1 MSMVRKFMAV
11 LLAAALL
18 LAGCAPVTP
27 ENTEA
32 VYTAGFASVS
42 LPVPTDSDEPLY
54 IAGYHS
60 GWEITGVLDEQR
72 AQAVWLDDG
81 TTSLLLISVDCVGL
95 SSATVAEIR
104 NRLGDFVK
112 QSGCDSVNVISTH
125 THAGLDTL
133 GLWGDIAMNGKNS
146 DFMQTLIDGA
156 VEAAQAAYANR
167 TTGKLTYTVTET
179 ADLQEDS
186 RDPQVYD
193 KNLYQLRF
201 VPDDAAKNAIRIW
214 SFAAHAEALRSENT
228 KVSRDYPGA
237 VSDRLKAETGD
248 DLLYLPGAIGGLI
261 MTPRMTPEPFDGEQN
276 LAVTGQRIATVMQL
290 KGRSRE
296 LQPEIAI
303 SRVTFD
309 VALDNTLFRYYRFL
323 GILENEVHRGLF
335 GGYTMK
341 TELTLIRLGDLTL
354 ALLPG
359 ELFPELVIGTGED
372 GDPTALRELA
382 AEYGVEEL
390 MIIGLAND
398 EIGYIVTPSDYVLDA
413 DLPYVQ
419 EAEGEHYEETN
430 SVGREAACAL
440 AKAFEKA
447 LKKLK

>member
-1 MSMVRKFMAV
+1 MSMVRKFTAV
-11 LLAAALL
+11 LLAAVLL
-18 LAGCAPVTP
+18 LAGCAPATP

-54 IAGYHS
+54 IAGYHN

-72 AQAVWLDDG
+72 AQAVWMDDG

-125 THAGLDTL
+125 THAGVDTL

-146 DFMQTLIDGA
+146 DFMETLIGGA

-201 VPDDAAKNAIRIW
+201 LPHDGTKNAIRIW

-237 VSDRLKAETGD
+237 VSDILKAETGD

-261 MTPRMTPEPFDGEQN
+261 MTPRMMPEPFDGEQN
-276 LAVTGQRIATVMQL
+276 LAITGQRIATVMQL

-359 ELFPELVIGTGED
+359 ELFPELTTGSGAD

-382 AEYGVEEL
+382 AEYGVDEL
-390 MIIGLAND
+390 MVIGLAND

-430 SVGREAACAL
+430 SVGREAAFAL

>member
-1 MSMVRKFMAV
+1 MSMLRKWTAL

-18 LAGCAPVTP
+18 LGGCAFASP
-27 ENTEA
+27 ERTEA
-32 VYTAGFASVS
+32 VYSAGFASVS

-81 TTSLLLISVDCVGL
+81 ATSLLLISVDCIGL

-104 NRLGDFVK
+104 DRLGDFVK
-112 QSGCDSVNVISTH
+112 QSGCDSINVISTH
-125 THAGLDTL
+125 THAGVDTL
-133 GLWGDIAMNGKNS
+133 GLWGDLAMNGKNS
-146 DFMQTLIDGA
+146 DFMETLIDGA
-156 VEAAQAAYANR
+156 VEAAQTAYANR
-167 TTGKLTYTVTET
+167 TTGTLTYTVTET

-193 KNLYQLRF
+193 ENLYQLRF
-201 VPDDAAKNAIRIW
+201 VPDDPAKNAIRIW

-228 KVSRDYPGA
+228 KVSRDYPGM
-237 VSDRLKAETGD
+237 VSDILKTETGD

-261 MTPRMTPEPFDGEQN
+261 MTPRMMSEPFDGEQN
-276 LAVTGQRIATVMQL
+276 LAVTGQRIATVLQL

-296 LQPEIAI
+296 LQPDIGI

-309 VALDNTLFRYYRFL
+309 VELDNTLFRYYRFL

-341 TELTLIRLGDLTL
+341 TELTLVRLGDLTL

-359 ELFPELVIGTGED
+359 ELFPELVTGTDAD

-382 AEYGVEEL
+382 ANYGVEEL
-390 MIIGLAND
+390 MVIGLAND

-430 SVGREAACAL
+430 SVSRSAASAL

>member
-1 MSMVRKFMAV
+1 
-11 LLAAALL
+11 
-18 LAGCAPVTP
+18 
-27 ENTEA
+27 
-32 VYTAGFASVS
+32 
-42 LPVPTDSDEPLY
+42 
-54 IAGYHS
+54 
-60 GWEITGVLDEQR
+60 
-72 AQAVWLDDG
+72 
-81 TTSLLLISVDCVGL
+81 
-95 SSATVAEIR
+95 
-104 NRLGDFVK
+104 
-112 QSGCDSVNVISTH
+112 
-125 THAGLDTL
+125 
-133 GLWGDIAMNGKNS
+133 
-146 DFMQTLIDGA
+146 
-156 VEAAQAAYANR
+156 
-167 TTGKLTYTVTET
+167 
-179 ADLQEDS
+179 
-186 RDPQVYD
+186 
-193 KNLYQLRF
+193 
-201 VPDDAAKNAIRIW
+201 
-214 SFAAHAEALRSENT
+214 
-228 KVSRDYPGA
+228 
-237 VSDRLKAETGD
+237 
-248 DLLYLPGAIGGLI
+248 

-390 MIIGLAND
+390 MVIGLAND

-440 AKAFEKA
+440 TKAFEKA